1 MCYIKRVPPV
11 SPFALAFAFALAPS
25 SPLPAAPRRAAP
37 RPLPCVLPL
46 MYPTH
51 REPTMRR
58 DPCTTRPKSPAL
70 PVYLPAC
77 LPACRLAGLPAC
89 LRACLACSLA
99 CVRLSAPPACLRCSA
114 CLRRSRFAREN
125 RSLLKY
131 IGEYE
136 ERPRRVAGR
145 STSWEMALT
154 RVIEGE
160 NRREGGE

>member
-1 MCYIKRVPPV
+1 M
-11 SPFALAFAFALAPS
+11 SPFALALALAPS
-25 SPLPAAPRRAAP
+25 SRLPAAPRRAAP
-37 RPLPCVLPL
+37 RRAAPRHVL
-46 MYPTH
+46 
-51 REPTMRR
+51 
-58 DPCTTRPKSPAL
+58 SPASSPL
-70 PVYLPAC
+70 CIQPIANLRCDATHVQRVPKVPRLPAC
-77 LPACRLAGLPAC
+77 LPSCVPALPA
-89 LRACLACSLA
+89 LPVSLA
-99 CVRLSAPPACLRCSA
+99 CIRLSAPHWVAFSSA

-125 RSLLKY
+125 RSLLEY